1 MKELSEL
8 SVKGQLCL
16 TKRQLGNQEEHVV
29 EVASPCPTPPHPHI
43 LHPQQGLIEENNL
56 GVSNVN
62 TPATRCILG
71 HYTLYKL
78 LTFRSKLNINLL
90 LCF

>member
-8 SVKGQLCL
+8 SVKGQFFL
-16 TKRQLGNQEEHVV
+16 TKRQLGNQEGHVV
-29 EVASPCPTPPHPHI
+29 EVADPPPPI
-43 LHPQQGLIEENNL
+43 LHPHQGLIEKNNL

-62 TPATRCILG
+62 MPATRCILG

-90 LCF
+90 FCF

>member
-8 SVKGQLCL
+8 SVKGQFFFDKKAVGLSRRAC
-16 TKRQLGNQEEHVV
+16 
-29 EVASPCPTPPHPHI
+29 SPPPPPPI
-43 LHPQQGLIEENNL
+43 LHPHQGLIEKNNL

-62 TPATRCILG
+62 MPATRRILG

-90 LCF
+90 FCF

>member
-8 SVKGQLCL
+8 SVKGQFFL
-16 TKRQLGNQEEHVV
+16 TKRQLGNQEGHVV
-29 EVASPCPTPPHPHI
+29 EVAWGAPPPPPPPH
-43 LHPQQGLIEENNL
+43 QGLIEKNNL

-62 TPATRCILG
+62 MPATRCILG

-90 LCF
+90 FCF

>member
-8 SVKGQLCL
+8 SVKGQFFL
-16 TKRQLGNQEEHVV
+16 TKRQLGNQEGHVV
-29 EVASPCPTPPHPHI
+29 EVAYPPPPPI
-43 LHPQQGLIEENNL
+43 LHPHQGLIEKNNL

-62 TPATRCILG
+62 MPATRCILG

-90 LCF
+90 FCF

>member
-8 SVKGQLCL
+8 SVKGQFFL
-16 TKRQLGNQEEHVV
+16 TKRQLGNQEGHVV
-29 EVASPCPTPPHPHI
+29 EVALPPPPPI
-43 LHPQQGLIEENNL
+43 LHPHQGLIEKHNL

-62 TPATRCILG
+62 MPATRCILG

-90 LCF
+90 FCF

>member
-8 SVKGQLCL
+8 SVKGQFFL
-16 TKRQLGNQEEHVV
+16 TKRQLGNQEGHVV
-29 EVASPCPTPPHPHI
+29 EVANPPPPPI
-43 LHPQQGLIEENNL
+43 LHPHQGLIEKNNL

-62 TPATRCILG
+62 MPATRCILG

-90 LCF
+90 FCF